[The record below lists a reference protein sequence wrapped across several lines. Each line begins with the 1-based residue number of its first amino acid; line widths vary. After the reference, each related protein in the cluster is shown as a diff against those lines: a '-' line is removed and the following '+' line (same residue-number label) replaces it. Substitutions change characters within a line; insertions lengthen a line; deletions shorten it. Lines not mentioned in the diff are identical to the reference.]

1 MFQGNFEGQLALLA
15 GADLR
20 SRLTDQLVRGH
31 SECMVCLER
40 VKQHHN
46 TWDCHNCFQVCIHEK
61 LHYCPRCLV
70 HLLSI
75 LMTIILG
82 HTMEH
87 NILSIL
93 CIVTAGLRNIYW
105 LKPFSSSKNTSRKCS
120 RWTIRFFLI
129 IIQASEV

>member
-61 LHYCPRCLV
+61 LSTLLPKMSCPFV
-70 HLLSI
+70 EYTYDNYSWAYNG
-75 LMTIILG
+75 T
-82 HTMEH
+82 
-87 NILSIL
+87 
-93 CIVTAGLRNIYW
+93 
-105 LKPFSSSKNTSRKCS
+105 
-120 RWTIRFFLI
+120 
-129 IIQASEV
+129 